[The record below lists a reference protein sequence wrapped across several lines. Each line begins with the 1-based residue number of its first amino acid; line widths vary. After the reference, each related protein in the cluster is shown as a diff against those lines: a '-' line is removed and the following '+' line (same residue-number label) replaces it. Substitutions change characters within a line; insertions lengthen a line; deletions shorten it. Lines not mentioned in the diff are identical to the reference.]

1 MQNEGSNHHQVY
13 IMNVIT
19 MVDMR
24 MMERKAVS
32 GREEPPVGITSE

>member
-1 MQNEGSNHHQVY
+1 MQHEESNHLQVY

-32 GREEPPVGITSE
+32 GREEPSVTST